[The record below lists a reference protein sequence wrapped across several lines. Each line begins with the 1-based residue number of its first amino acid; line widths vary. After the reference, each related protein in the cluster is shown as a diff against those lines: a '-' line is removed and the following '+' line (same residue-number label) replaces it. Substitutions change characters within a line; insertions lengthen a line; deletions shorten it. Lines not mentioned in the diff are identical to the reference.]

1 VSQPTPDNPQP
12 PIAAA
17 VVVDGGKLLL
27 VRRRVKEGSL
37 SWQFPAGEVESG
49 ETARAAAVREAFEE
63 TGLTVTDVKV
73 LGERV
78 HPATGRTM
86 IYVACDVASGDA
98 YVKDDEELVELA
110 WTHRGQ
116 LTEYVPYPFFEP
128 VQQYLDE
135 SLTA

>member
-1 VSQPTPDNPQP
+1 M
-12 PIAAA
+12 
-17 VVVDGGKLLL
+17 
-27 VRRRVKEGSL
+27 KEGSL
-37 SWQFPAGEVESG
+37 SWQFPAGEVESS

-86 IYVACDVASGDA
+86 IYVACDIVSGDA
-98 YVKDDEELVELA
+98 YVKDDEELVELT
-110 WTHRGQ
+110 WTQRGQ

-128 VQQYLDE
+128 VQQYVDE
-135 SLTA
+135 SLTP